1 MEKEVLRLVR
11 PLRKVANKYAF
22 TIPKEIAEAAKLKI
36 NKNYILVVYNGK
48 EEEEQQQQLQ

>member
-1 MEKEVLRLVR
+1 MEKEILRLVR

-22 TIPKEIAEAAKLKI
+22 TIPKEIAEAAKLKV

-48 EEEEQQQQLQ
+48 EEEKQQ